1 MKKKHVSIVAL
12 WEKAAKAK
20 KTASTSTPNAVVIES
35 NESNMQLALVPLP
48 AQNDGEKNGEAPQ
61 PDRGSPTPIVEETAS
76 DEEAEM
82 SEIRVDLEALEHDPG
97 KRIPIS
103 RYDVNVRDSV
113 RRRYIELGPCQPK
126 NHDFKYRDIDISGHP
141 RHFCHVWFKENK
153 WLEYIVEKR
162 CSLLHCLLFVQG

>member
-1 MKKKHVSIVAL
+1 
-12 WEKAAKAK
+12 
-20 KTASTSTPNAVVIES
+20 
-35 NESNMQLALVPLP
+35 
-48 AQNDGEKNGEAPQ
+48 
-61 PDRGSPTPIVEETAS
+61 
-76 DEEAEM
+76 M

-141 RHFCHVWFKENK
+141 RHFCPVWFKENK
-153 WLEYIVEKR
+153 WLEYSVEKDAAFCFVCYDR
-162 CSLLHCLLFVQG
+162 YNLTSILLRISYDFIYIYIYIYIWHIHSQIPGSATVAR

>member
-1 MKKKHVSIVAL
+1 MKKKHVSIVTL

-20 KTASTSTPNAVVIES
+20 KTTSTSTPNAVEIES
-35 NESNMQLALVPLP
+35 NESNMQLALMPLP
-48 AQNDGEKNGEAPQ
+48 AHNDGEAPQ

-82 SEIRVDLEALEHDPG
+82 YEIKVDLEALEYDPG

-103 RYDVNVRDSV
+103 RYDVNYRDSV

-126 NHDFKYRDIDISGHP
+126 NHDFKYRDIDTSGHP
-141 RHFCHVWFKENK
+141 RHFCPVWFKENK
-153 WLEYIVEKR
+153 WLEYSVEKR
-162 CSLLHCLLFVQG
+162 CSLLLCLL

>member
-1 MKKKHVSIVAL
+1 MKNKHVSIVAL
-12 WEKAAKAK
+12 WDKAAKAK
-20 KTASTSTPNAVVIES
+20 KTTSTSTPNAVEIES
-35 NESNMQLALVPLP
+35 NESNMQLTLVPLP

-97 KRIPIS
+97 KRILIS
-103 RYDVNVRDSV
+103 RYDVNYRDSV

-126 NHDFKYRDIDISGHP
+126 NHDFKYSDIGGHP
-141 RHFCHVWFKENK
+141 RRFCPVWFKENK
-153 WLEYIVEKR
+153 WPYLWICYGHYMY
-162 CSLLHCLLFVQG
+162 LL

>member
-20 KTASTSTPNAVVIES
+20 KTASTSTPNAVEIES
-35 NESNMQLALVPLP
+35 NESNMQLASVPMP
-48 AQNDGEKNGEAPQ
+48 APNDGEDPQLVPSENDDEENVKAPQ
-61 PDRGSPTPIVEETAS
+61 PNKGPPTPIVEETAT
-76 DEEAEM
+76 DEKGEM

-126 NHDFKYRDIDISGHP
+126 NHDFKYRDIGGHP
-141 RHFCHVWFKENK
+141 RRFCPVWFKENK
-153 WLEYIVEKR
+153 
-162 CSLLHCLLFVQG
+162 